1 MYIIYSMKRILVI
14 MAVFVVGLL
23 ILPVSV
29 RAEEKQAAI
38 SDNCETIKENL
49 RKVQKQ
55 DARTR
60 VYLGGYYEKI
70 LSKFMIPLNVRLVEN
85 NLANAK
91 LTENQNNFADAKILF
106 MNDYVDYQQGLE
118 ELVTIN
124 CKNEPEDFYKKL
136 TKVREKREVVN
147 RDVSTMRNLISEH
160 VKLVKELKEKL

>member
-1 MYIIYSMKRILVI
+1 MYIIYSMKRILVV
-14 MAVFVVGLL
+14 MAVFMVGLL

-29 RAEEKQAAI
+29 RADEKQAAI
-38 SDNCETIKENL
+38 SDNCGTIKENL
-49 RKVQKQ
+49 KKVQKQ

-118 ELVTIN
+118 ELVMMD
-124 CKNEPEDFYKKL
+124 CKNESESFYKKL
-136 TKVREKREVVN
+136 MKVREEREVVN
-147 RDVSTMRNLISEH
+147 RDVATMRKIISEH
-160 VKLVKELKEKL
+160 MKLVKELKGKL

>member
-1 MYIIYSMKRILVI
+1 MKRILVV
-14 MAVFVVGLL
+14 MAVFMVGLL

-29 RAEEKQAAI
+29 RADEKQAAI
-38 SDNCETIKENL
+38 SDNCGTIKENL
-49 RKVQKQ
+49 KKVQKQ

-118 ELVTIN
+118 ELVMMD
-124 CKNEPEDFYKKL
+124 CKNESESFYKKL
-136 TKVREKREVVN
+136 MKVREEREVVN
-147 RDVSTMRNLISEH
+147 RDVATMRKIISEH
-160 VKLVKELKEKL
+160 MKLVKELKGKL